1 MAIGSSTGTVPPRST
16 LSSGFSLLECLLA
29 VVILAT
35 LTRLAL
41 PGFEQV
47 TTHREGSLVLQ
58 QVANSIYL
66 GRTVAARHGAMAVLC
81 PSGDGLACGGDWQD
95 GLLLFLDAN
104 DNQRR
109 DEDEAVEEYLPFEG
123 VQGTLHW
130 RAFRSK
136 PYLQITP
143 LGFTR
148 YQNGSFTWCDLRRSA
163 ASAHQLILNRTGRVR
178 FARDRDRDG
187 IRENSRGEPIRC
199 PG

>member
-1 MAIGSSTGTVPPRST
+1 MAIGSSAGTVPPRSA

-29 VVILAT
+29 VIILAT

-41 PGFEQV
+41 PGFEEV

-58 QVANSIYL
+58 QVANFIYL
-66 GRTVAARHGAMAVLC
+66 SRTVAARHGAMAVLC
-81 PSGDGLACGGDWQD
+81 PSGDGLDCGADWQD

-148 YQNGSFTWCDLRRSA
+148 YQNGSFTWCDLRGSP